1 MPHGRSS
8 ARSFVV
14 SLGTLAL
21 LSLAAACSS
30 KPECASG
37 GYVEPV
43 LSGSLPDIQV
53 SATDVKQFYVCFGQV
68 CGAEVTQR
76 LTLTFDPALPAAGF
90 ADDSGVAPA
99 PRKLDVKYALDV
111 ASGYSPKTGDVLR
124 LRVPNNPQGPWS
136 FDVSLRADVTPAG
149 ECTSARGTL
158 TRVP

>member
-1 MPHGRSS
+1 MSPGYS
-8 ARSFVV
+8 AARRLVV
-14 SLGTLAL
+14 SFGTLSL

-30 KPECASG
+30 KAECAAT

-43 LSGSLPDIQV
+43 LTGSLPDIQV
-53 SATDVKQFYVCFGQV
+53 SATDVKQFYACFGQV
-68 CGAEVTQR
+68 CGSEVSQR
-76 LTLTFDPALPAAGF
+76 LTLAFDPALPASGF

-99 PRKLDVKYALDV
+99 PRKLELKYALDV

-149 ECTSARGTL
+149 ECSSAHGTL